1 MTSDAPT
8 LVISVPD
15 DKLEKDLSGLPGIEV
30 VRWDMGDA
38 APRAAFDI
46 VVPPYMRSP
55 RVLARLEGVEVRLV
69 QSQSIGYEAAAK
81 HLPPGIVFANAASV
95 HEGSTAELA
104 VALTLAS
111 QRQIP
116 RFVAAQDAG
125 RWAGPREGDAFP
137 SSLADRRVLIV
148 GFGGVGTAIAARLRG
163 FEAHVEAVAT
173 HARTEDGTVVH
184 ALEELPVLLPQTEI
198 VILALPGGDDTAK
211 LVDDTF
217 LSALPD
223 DALLVNV
230 GRGSLVDT
238 DALLRHLRGGR
249 IRAALDVVDPEPV
262 PEGHP
267 LWSAPGL
274 LLTPHVGGASTAMRP
289 RIAALV
295 RQQAERM
302 QRGEEPINVV
312 LRT

>member
-1 MTSDAPT
+1 MDSDTRT

-15 DKLEKDLSGLPGIEV
+15 PKLEEDLSGLPGIEV
-30 VRWDMGDA
+30 VRWDMGDS

-55 RVLARLEGVEVRLV
+55 RVLARLEGVSVRLV
-69 QSQSIGYEAAAK
+69 QSQSIGYEAAAH
-81 HLPPGIVFANAASV
+81 HLPPGMVFANAASV
-95 HEGSTAELA
+95 HEASTAELA
-104 VALTLAS
+104 VALALAA
-111 QRQIP
+111 QRQLP

-125 RWAGPREGDAFP
+125 RWAGPHEGDAP
-137 SSLADRRVLIV
+137 IPSLADRRVLIV
-148 GFGGVGTAIAARLRG
+148 GFGGVGKAVAARLRG

-173 HARTEDGTVVH
+173 HARTEHGTVVH
-184 ALEELPVLLPQTEI
+184 ALDQLPDLLPNTEI
-198 VILALPGGDDTAK
+198 VILALPGGEETAK
-211 LVDDTF
+211 LVDDAF

-238 DALLRHLRGGR
+238 DALLRHLHAGR

-262 PEGHP
+262 PEGHA

-289 RIAALV
+289 RVAALV
-295 RQQAERM
+295 RTQAERM
-302 QRGEEPINVV
+302 QRGEDPINVV

>member
-1 MTSDAPT
+1 MTSDART
-8 LVISVPD
+8 IVISVPD
-15 DKLEKDLSGLPGIEV
+15 DRLEADLTGLPGIQV
-30 VRWDMGDA
+30 VRWEMGDA
-38 APRAAFDI
+38 APRASFDI
-46 VVPPYMRSP
+46 VVPPYLRSP
-55 RVLARLEGVEVRLV
+55 RVLARLEGVDVGLV

-104 VALTLAS
+104 LALTLAS

-116 RFVAAQDAG
+116 RFVAAQSEG
-125 RWAGPREGDAFP
+125 RWAGPREGDEAIP
-137 SSLADRRVLIV
+137 SLADRRVLII
-148 GFGGVGTAIAARLRG
+148 GFGGVGKAIAARLQG
-163 FEAHVEAVAT
+163 FEAKVEAVAT
-173 HARTEDGTVVH
+173 RGRTENGTVVH
-184 ALEELPVLLPQTEI
+184 ALDDLPHLLPDTDI
-198 VILALPGGDDTAK
+198 VILALPGGDDTAG
-211 LVDDTF
+211 LVDDAF
-217 LSALPD
+217 LAALPD

-238 DALLRHLRGGR
+238 DALLRHLHAGR

-262 PEGHP
+262 PADHP
-267 LWSAPGL
+267 LWEAPGL

-295 RQQAERM
+295 RAQADRM
-302 QRGEEPINVV
+302 RRGEEPLNVV

>member
-1 MTSDAPT
+1 MTSDART

-111 QRQIP
+111 QRDIP
-116 RFVAAQDAG
+116 RFVAAQSEG
-125 RWAGPREGDAFP
+125 RWAGPREGDAP
-137 SSLADRRVLIV
+137 IPSLADRRVLII
-148 GFGGVGTAIAARLRG
+148 GFGGVGKAIATRLRG

-173 HARTEDGTVVH
+173 HARTEDDTIVH
-184 ALEELPVLLPQTEI
+184 ALEDLPALLPNTDI
-198 VILALPGGDDTAK
+198 VILALPGGDETAK
-211 LVDDTF
+211 LVDDAF

-223 DALLVNV
+223 AALLVNV

-238 DALLRHLRGGR
+238 DALLRHLHAGR

-262 PEGHP
+262 PADHP
-267 LWSAPGL
+267 LWAAPGL

-295 RQQAERM
+295 RTQAERM
-302 QRGEEPINVV
+302 RRGEDPINVV

>member
-1 MTSDAPT
+1 MTSDART

-15 DKLEKDLSGLPGIEV
+15 DNLEKDLTGLPGIEV
-30 VRWDMGDA
+30 VRWDMSDS
-38 APRAAFDI
+38 APRTAFDI
-46 VVPPYMRSP
+46 VVPPYIRSP
-55 RVLARLEGVEVRLV
+55 RVLARLEDVDVRLV
-69 QSQSIGYEAAAK
+69 QSQSIGYEAAAR
-81 HLPPGIVFANAASV
+81 HLPSGIVYANAASV
-95 HEGSTAELA
+95 HEASTAELA
-104 VALTLAS
+104 LTLTLAA

-116 RFVAAQDAG
+116 RLVAAQCEG

-137 SSLADRRVLIV
+137 ASLADRRVLII
-148 GFGGVGTAIAARLRG
+148 GFGGVGRAIAARLRG

-173 HARTEDGTVVH
+173 RGRVEDGIVVH
-184 ALEELPVLLPQTEI
+184 ALDELSGLLPQTEI

-211 LVDDTF
+211 LVDDAF

-238 DALLRHLRGGR
+238 AALLRHLHAGR

-267 LWSAPGL
+267 LWAAPGL

-295 RQQAERM
+295 RTQAERM

>member
-1 MTSDAPT
+1 MTSDART

-15 DKLEKDLSGLPGIEV
+15 DKLEKDLTGLPGIEV
-30 VRWDMGDA
+30 VRWDMGDS
-38 APRAAFDI
+38 APRTAFDI
-46 VVPPYMRSP
+46 VIPPYIRSP
-55 RVLARLEGVEVRLV
+55 RVLARLEGVDVRLV
-69 QSQSIGYEAAAK
+69 QSQSIGYEAAAR
-81 HLPPGIVFANAASV
+81 HLPAGIVYANAASV

-116 RFVAAQDAG
+116 LFVTAQREG
-125 RWAGPREGDAFP
+125 RWAGPREGDAFSP
-137 SSLADRRVLIV
+137 SLADRRVLIV
-148 GFGGVGTAIAARLRG
+148 GFGGVGKAIAARLRG

-173 HARTEDGTVVH
+173 RARVEDGIVVH
-184 ALEELPVLLPQTEI
+184 ALDELSGLLPQTEI
-198 VILALPGGDDTAK
+198 VILALPGGEETAK
-211 LVDDTF
+211 LVDDAF
-217 LSALPD
+217 LAALPD

-238 DALLRHLRGGR
+238 EALLSHLHAGR

-295 RQQAERM
+295 RTQAERM

>member
-1 MTSDAPT
+1 MDSDART

-15 DKLEKDLSGLPGIEV
+15 DMLEEDLTGIPGVEI
-30 VRWDMGDA
+30 VRWDLRDP
-38 APRAAFDI
+38 APRAALDI

-55 RVLARLEGVEVRLV
+55 RVLARLEGVKVQLV
-69 QSQSIGYEAAAK
+69 QSQSIGYESAA
-81 HLPPGIVFANAASV
+81 HYLPPGIVFANAASV

-116 RFVAAQDAG
+116 RFVEAQEEG
-125 RWAGPREGDAFP
+125 RWVGPREGDAP
-137 SSLADRRVLIV
+137 IPSLADRRVLIV
-148 GFGGVGTAIAARLRG
+148 GFGGVGKAIAARLRG
-163 FEAHVEAVAT
+163 FEAHIEAVAT
-173 HARTEDGTVVH
+173 RARTEDDTVVH
-184 ALEELPVLLPQTEI
+184 ALEDLPELLPHTDI
-198 VILALPGGDDTAK
+198 VILALPGGAETAR
-211 LVDDTF
+211 LVDDGF

-238 DALLRHLRGGR
+238 DALLRHLHAGR

-262 PEGHP
+262 PDDHP
-267 LWSAPGL
+267 LWDAPGL

-295 RQQAERM
+295 RTQAERM
-302 QRGEEPINVV
+302 RRGEEPVNVV

>member
-1 MTSDAPT
+1 M
-8 LVISVPD
+8 
-15 DKLEKDLSGLPGIEV
+15 
-30 VRWDMGDA
+30 
-38 APRAAFDI
+38 
-46 VVPPYMRSP
+46 
-55 RVLARLEGVEVRLV
+55 
-69 QSQSIGYEAAAK
+69 
-81 HLPPGIVFANAASV
+81 
-95 HEGSTAELA
+95 
-104 VALTLAS
+104 
-111 QRQIP
+111 
-116 RFVAAQDAG
+116 
-125 RWAGPREGDAFP
+125 
-137 SSLADRRVLIV
+137 LII
-148 GFGGVGTAIAARLRG
+148 GFGGVGRAIAARLRG

-173 HARTEDGTVVH
+173 RGRVEDGIVVH
-184 ALEELPVLLPQTEI
+184 ALDELSGLLPQTEI

-211 LVDDTF
+211 LVDDAF

-238 DALLRHLRGGR
+238 DALLRHLHAGR

-295 RQQAERM
+295 RTQAERM

>member
-1 MTSDAPT
+1 MDSDARA

-15 DKLEKDLSGLPGIEV
+15 DRLEADLSGLPGIEI
-30 VRWDMGDA
+30 VRWDMSDP

-46 VVPPYMRSP
+46 VVPPYMRRP
-55 RVLARLEGVEVRLV
+55 RVLTRLEGVAVRLV
-69 QSQSIGYEAAAK
+69 QSQSIGYEAAA
-81 HLPPGIVFANAASV
+81 HFLPSGIVFANAASV

-111 QRQIP
+111 QRQLP
-116 RFVAAQDAG
+116 RFVAAKSEG
-125 RWAGPREGDAFP
+125 RWAGYRESDAP
-137 SSLADRRVLIV
+137 IPSLADRHVLIV
-148 GFGGVGTAIAARLRG
+148 GFGGVGKAIAARLQG

-173 HARTEDGTVVH
+173 RARTEDGMVVH
-184 ALEELPVLLPQTEI
+184 AMADLAGLLPSAEI
-198 VILALPGGDDTAK
+198 VILALPGGNETTG
-211 LVDDTF
+211 LVDDAF

-238 DALLRHLRGGR
+238 DALLRHLHTGR

-262 PEGHP
+262 PEGHA
-267 LWSAPGL
+267 LWAAPGL
-274 LLTPHVGGASTAMRP
+274 VLTPHVGGASSAMRP

-295 RQQAERM
+295 RTQVDRM
-302 QRGEEPINVV
+302 RRGEDPINVV

>member
-1 MTSDAPT
+1 MDSDART

-15 DKLEKDLSGLPGIEV
+15 DMLEEDLTGLPGIEV
-30 VRWDMGDA
+30 VRWDMGDT
-38 APRAAFDI
+38 APRTAFDI
-46 VVPPYMRSP
+46 VVQPYLRSP
-55 RVLARLEGVEVRLV
+55 RVLARLEGITVGLV
-69 QSQSIGYEAAAK
+69 QSQSIGYEAAARF
-81 HLPPGIVFANAASV
+81 LPSGVVYANAASV

-111 QRQIP
+111 QREIP
-116 RFVAAQDAG
+116 RFVAAQSDG
-125 RWAGPREGDAFP
+125 RWAGPREGDAP
-137 SSLADRRVLIV
+137 IPSLADRRVLII
-148 GFGGVGTAIAARLRG
+148 GFGGVGKAIATRLRG

-173 HARTEDGTVVH
+173 HARTEDDTVVH
-184 ALEELPVLLPQTEI
+184 ALEDLPGLLPNTDI
-198 VILALPGGDDTAK
+198 VILALPGGDETAK
-211 LVDDTF
+211 LVDDAF

-223 DALLVNV
+223 GALLVNV

-238 DALLRHLRGGR
+238 DALLRHLHSGR

-262 PEGHP
+262 PADHP
-267 LWSAPGL
+267 LWAAPGL

-295 RQQAERM
+295 RTQAERM
-302 QRGEEPINVV
+302 RRGEEPINVV